1 MSEQPLDA
9 QLMDDLKVAMKA
21 GNTTARDTIR
31 FTMSS
36 LKNARIEK
44 GSELTRQE
52 AIAVLQRDAKRRQ
65 ESIYQFRAGNRDD
78 LVEKEEAQLAVL
90 KSYLP
95 AELTDDQVAAIVN
108 EAIAESGA
116 SSMKDLGKLMPLL
129 IQKAAGQADG
139 KRLNEAARAALSG
152 G

>member
-1 MSEQPLDA
+1 MAATGSPRTMARKVGNRSFTCTFMSWAASSWAAWRNEDPVSEQPLDA

-65 ESIYQFRAGNRDD
+65 ESI
-78 LVEKEEAQLAVL
+78 
-90 KSYLP
+90 
-95 AELTDDQVAAIVN
+95 
-108 EAIAESGA
+108 
-116 SSMKDLGKLMPLL
+116 
-129 IQKAAGQADG
+129 
-139 KRLNEAARAALSG
+139 
-152 G
+152 